1 MNKKEIL
8 SSQLIEL
15 SQRVYDCISEI
26 SGDDFKEASVNKITK
41 TCSSFEKDF
50 INPNHLSKLKNI
62 SEICKKA
69 LEQYR
74 FYLTNL
80 NLRYTMLS
88 TNKPVLEEML
98 NKFDLS
104 LPKIEDKISAFDYV
118 MQEQIKETIVDERG
132 V

>member
-26 SGDDFKEASVNKITK
+26 SGDDFKEGSVNKITK

-80 NLRYTMLS
+80 NLRYTMIS

-98 NKFDLS
+98 NDFDLS
-104 LPKIEDKISAFDYV
+104 LKKLGDKTSAFDYV
-118 MQEQIKETIVDERG
+118 MQEQIKETIVNERG